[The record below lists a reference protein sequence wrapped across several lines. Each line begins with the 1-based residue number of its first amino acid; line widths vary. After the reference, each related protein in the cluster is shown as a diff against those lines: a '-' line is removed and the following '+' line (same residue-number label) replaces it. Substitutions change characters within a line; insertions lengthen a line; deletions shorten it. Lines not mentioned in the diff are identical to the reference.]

1 MKLLIIGGSRGIGKA
16 IAQEAAKAGHD
27 LLLVSKNA
35 ATLERGCN
43 EVKAV
48 AKANVQKF
56 VCDVSDQTQLEKLY
70 EFCQS
75 TGFMPDVLVLSA
87 CILFDEM
94 PLMNSSDEQFNAI
107 LNVNFLSIH
116 HTVKLFI
123 QHLKT
128 VKSARIIII
137 GSTAA
142 YEPYPDGAIHG
153 VAKWALRGYA
163 INLRKELMKD
173 YIGVT
178 FISPGGT
185 LTDLWKGESLP
196 EDRLLEPSDLGKL
209 VVALLTLSSQAVVE
223 ELIVRPMLG
232 DVHE

>member
-35 ATLERGCN
+35 TTLERGCN